1 VSGEDTMS
9 KMDGL
14 RAMREARYA
23 ENAAR
28 AKTTAP
34 TAKQPTA
41 KQPTAKK
48 PTAKKPSAT
57 ATSDR
62 AETAVAETADAGLC
76 GHRNMSGRTCTREH
90 GHAAK
95 SHRYA

>member
-1 VSGEDTMS
+1 MS

-23 ENAAR
+23 ENTAR

-34 TAKQPTA
+34 A
-41 KQPTAKK
+41 AKK
-48 PTAKKPSAT
+48 PAAAKKPRVTAPDSA
-57 ATSDR
+57 
-62 AETAVAETADAGLC
+62 EAVEPALC
-76 GHRNMSGRTCTREH
+76 GHRNMSGRSCTREH

-95 SHRYA
+95 SHRYS